1 MQRNNVLNSL
11 RCAWILLLVM
21 AASLVQAQT
30 FLAPERAFQMQAR
43 MISPDAVA
51 VRYDISR
58 QYYMYRER
66 FEFEVIGA
74 PFELSE
80 IELPPG
86 VVKYDPTFEKDMA
99 LFFKTVEFVLPLPT
113 WPATAPIEPFV
124 VLVISQGC
132 AEAGLCYPPM
142 TSALQLLPS
151 NEGYTLVAQQGIVD
165 EERPFLASPIS
176 TATQAPISGWRA
188 LLGSSDDS
196 GFARA
201 LGSATLW
208 QNILLFF
215 VLGALLALTPCV
227 LPMIPILSVL
237 IVGQGQQVSRT
248 KGFTLAV
255 AYVFGMS
262 VVYTLLGV
270 AAGLSGAGL
279 AAWLQAPWVLSLFAV
294 LLVLFG
300 LAMFDVIRFE
310 MPSSIQTRLTSTAA
324 TFKAGRLWA
333 ALAMGA
339 ISALIVGPCVAAPL
353 AGALLYISQT
363 SDWIL
368 GATALFAMA
377 WGMGLPLLVMG
388 ASAGRLLPKAGPW
401 MNGIKGFFGVLLFA
415 TAWWMVTPLLPIE
428 IQILGWAILAGL
440 SAVLLGAFDRLPAGL
455 SLGAALRKTM
465 GLILALL
472 TIIWL
477 VGLATGGRSLL
488 QPLSHLVGTSTG
500 QAMQTARAAPEFQ
513 RVHTVAELEA
523 LLTKSTRPVMLDF
536 YADWC
541 VSCKEMEAFT
551 FTHPDVQQRMA
562 QFELLKADV
571 TANTSEHR
579 ALLKRFRLF
588 GPPGIIF
595 FEPGGRELTQI
606 RVVGF
611 QNAQRFVQTLD
622 QALNR

>member
-1 MQRNNVLNSL
+1 
-11 RCAWILLLVM
+11 
-21 AASLVQAQT
+21 
-30 FLAPERAFQMQAR
+30 
-43 MISPDAVA
+43 
-51 VRYDISR
+51 
-58 QYYMYRER
+58 
-66 FEFEVIGA
+66 
-74 PFELSE
+74 
-80 IELPPG
+80 
-86 VVKYDPTFEKDMA
+86 
-99 LFFKTVEFVLPLPT
+99 
-113 WPATAPIEPFV
+113 
-124 VLVISQGC
+124 
-132 AEAGLCYPPM
+132 
-142 TSALQLLPS
+142 
-151 NEGYTLVAQQGIVD
+151 
-165 EERPFLASPIS
+165 
-176 TATQAPISGWRA
+176 
-188 LLGSSDDS
+188 
-196 GFARA
+196 
-201 LGSATLW
+201 
-208 QNILLFF
+208 
-215 VLGALLALTPCV
+215 
-227 LPMIPILSVL
+227 
-237 IVGQGQQVSRT
+237 
-248 KGFTLAV
+248 
-255 AYVFGMS
+255 
-262 VVYTLLGV
+262 
-270 AAGLSGAGL
+270 
-279 AAWLQAPWVLSLFAV
+279 
-294 LLVLFG
+294 
-300 LAMFDVIRFE
+300 
-310 MPSSIQTRLTSTAA
+310 
-324 TFKAGRLWA
+324 
-333 ALAMGA
+333 
-339 ISALIVGPCVAAPL
+339 
-353 AGALLYISQT
+353 
-363 SDWIL
+363 
-368 GATALFAMA
+368 MA

-415 TAWWMVTPLLPIE
+415 TAWWMVTPLLSLE

-455 SLGAALRKTM
+455 SLGAAVRKTM

-500 QAMQTARAAPEFQ
+500 QAIQTAAAAPQFQ

-551 FTHPDVQQRMA
+551 FTDPDVRQRMA